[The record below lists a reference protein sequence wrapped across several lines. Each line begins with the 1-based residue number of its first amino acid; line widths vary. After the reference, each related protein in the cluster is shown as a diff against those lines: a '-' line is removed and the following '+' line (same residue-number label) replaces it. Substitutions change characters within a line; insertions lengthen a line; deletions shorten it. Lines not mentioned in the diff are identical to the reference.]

1 MERENIRWIQRFDNY
16 KNALSQLSDA
26 VRIQSERKLNS
37 LEEQGLIQAFEYTHE
52 LAWKTM
58 KDFILSRGNT
68 EIYGSKDATREFFQL
83 GLIEDGETWMN
94 MIKSRNKS
102 SHTYNQEIADELL
115 KLIVD
120 NYHSLFIDL
129 KSKMDSL
136 VEK

>member
-1 MERENIRWIQRFDNY
+1 MPQENIRWIQRFENY

-26 VRIQSERKLNS
+26 MLIQSERNLNP

-68 EIYGSKDATREFFQL
+68 EIYGPRDATRESFQL
-83 GLIEDGETWMN
+83 GLIENGEAWMD

-102 SHTYNQEIADELL
+102 THTYNKEIAGEIIN
-115 KLIVD
+115 LIV
-120 NYHSLFIDL
+120 NSYYILFTSFQ
-129 KSKMDSL
+129 SKMNSL
-136 VEK
+136 AEK